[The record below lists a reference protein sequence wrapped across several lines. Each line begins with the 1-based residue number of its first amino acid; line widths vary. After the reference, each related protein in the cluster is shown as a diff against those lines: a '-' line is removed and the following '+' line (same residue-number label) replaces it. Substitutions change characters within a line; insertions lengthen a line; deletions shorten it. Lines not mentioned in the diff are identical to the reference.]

1 LQERSILPLLV
12 GIDGEWGSSMRISD
26 QDRFPF
32 QLTMGAANQL
42 ESTNLIAQA
51 MGAEMNKLGIHLNF
65 SPVVDVNTNPQ
76 NPVIGF
82 RSFGENPLLVAK
94 HSVEMIKGMQDFN
107 VLTCMKHFP
116 GHGDTDVDS
125 HLDLPTVNKTKRE
138 LEMVDWLPY
147 RQGRLAGAS
156 AIMMGHLNVPALD
169 ASGVPSSLSPVIIKD
184 VLRRELKFEGL
195 VISDALNMQ
204 ALTKRYGDVDI
215 VKRAYLAG
223 NDILL
228 YPSKVKESIEAIR
241 LAVVNGEISE
251 EEVNEK
257 AMRVLRAKFYAIIH
271 ENNKKPKLSAE
282 KVEFAKLNV
291 YEKALTVIK
300 NDSAIPVQDASGRNL
315 IINIGGNGAA
325 FNKAASFYTLAD
337 TLNAKT
343 AKEAWAI
350 HKFAFKNYDNI
361 YVNIIAPSML
371 PRNDFSYPD
380 GWRELLSKL
389 PEESK
394 VYVSIFG
401 NPYAIR
407 DRLPFENADA
417 VILAFQNTTSG
428 QNRAAQLIFGGFQA
442 SSVLPITLS
451 EDYQEGFGLTTPSAS
466 RLKFTVPMELGIS
479 DTAFNRIDSIA
490 MNGIR
495 EKAFPGC
502 QVVVAKDGKV
512 IYQRAFG
519 YQTYDTVLA
528 VDDKTIY
535 DLASITKIV
544 SSTASL
550 MYLQD
555 HKEFSLDST
564 VGDYIG
570 EVTRGTVYNRI
581 KLRDM
586 MSHQAGLIPWV
597 PFYTQTLVNGR
608 PDTSLYS
615 VAPFGNMNSVV
626 ANNLFI
632 RDNYEDEIFKI
643 ILSKPLKAR
652 SYKYSDL
659 GYYFAKKIIEKTVA
673 KPLDEFVNDEFYSP
687 MGLTTL
693 GYHPLSRFDL
703 SQIAPTE
710 QDTYYRHQLVHGH
723 VHDMGAAM
731 MNGVGGH
738 AGLFSNATDL
748 AGFMQMLLNGGKYGG
763 KQYLTKEVVEEY
775 TGCQFCPSNRRGA
788 GFDKP
793 ITSGKGG
800 PAAEAASSSSFG
812 HSGFTG
818 TIAWSDPKSNI
829 NYVFLSNRVY
839 PNAENWKLVKMDIR
853 TEIQR
858 VIYEALK

>member
-1 LQERSILPLLV
+1 
-12 GIDGEWGSSMRISD
+12 
-26 QDRFPF
+26 
-32 QLTMGAANQL
+32 
-42 ESTNLIAQA
+42 
-51 MGAEMNKLGIHLNF
+51 
-65 SPVVDVNTNPQ
+65 
-76 NPVIGF
+76 
-82 RSFGENPLLVAK
+82 
-94 HSVEMIKGMQDFN
+94 
-107 VLTCMKHFP
+107 
-116 GHGDTDVDS
+116 
-125 HLDLPTVNKTKRE
+125 
-138 LEMVDWLPY
+138 
-147 RQGRLAGAS
+147 
-156 AIMMGHLNVPALD
+156 
-169 ASGVPSSLSPVIIKD
+169 
-184 VLRRELKFEGL
+184 
-195 VISDALNMQ
+195 
-204 ALTKRYGDVDI
+204 
-215 VKRAYLAG
+215 
-223 NDILL
+223 
-228 YPSKVKESIEAIR
+228 
-241 LAVVNGEISE
+241 
-251 EEVNEK
+251 
-257 AMRVLRAKFYAIIH
+257 
-271 ENNKKPKLSAE
+271 
-282 KVEFAKLNV
+282 
-291 YEKALTVIK
+291 
-300 NDSAIPVQDASGRNL
+300 
-315 IINIGGNGAA
+315 
-325 FNKAASFYTLAD
+325 
-337 TLNAKT
+337 
-343 AKEAWAI
+343 
-350 HKFAFKNYDNI
+350 
-361 YVNIIAPSML
+361 
-371 PRNDFSYPD
+371 
-380 GWRELLSKL
+380 
-389 PEESK
+389 
-394 VYVSIFG
+394 
-401 NPYAIR
+401 
-407 DRLPFENADA
+407 
-417 VILAFQNTTSG
+417 
-428 QNRAAQLIFGGFQA
+428 
-442 SSVLPITLS
+442 
-451 EDYQEGFGLTTPSAS
+451 
-466 RLKFTVPMELGIS
+466 MELGIS

-570 EVTRGTVYNRI
+570 KVTRGTVYNRI

-673 KPLDEFVNDEFYSP
+673 KPLDEFVNDEFYAP

-748 AGFMQMLLNGGKYGG
+748 AGFMQMLLNKGNYGG
-763 KQYLTKEVVEEY
+763 NQYLSPEVIEEY
-775 TGCQFCPSNRRGA
+775 TACQYCPRNRRGA

-793 ITSGKGG
+793 VNTGTGG
-800 PAAEAASSSSFG
+800 PAAEAVSKASFG

-818 TIAWSDPKSNI
+818 TLAWADPNYNI

-839 PNAENWKLVKMDIR
+839 PSAENWKLVKMDIR